1 MVTLPSGFRSVFW
14 QLRVV
19 EAVQQGCERNAPLGS
34 QLGHL
39 DQSPPLPRP
48 PVPVVSPAPEILTG
62 GTQLAQLKM
71 KVTGKRGAR
80 YPGRPATSPDELSLD
95 ELDETVENRT
105 A

>member
-1 MVTLPSGFRSVFW
+1 MAAPCSGRPYS
-14 QLRVV
+14 
-19 EAVQQGCERNAPLGS
+19 EAVRGMRPWDHPVG
-34 QLGHL
+34 
-39 DQSPPLPRP
+39 PPGPILALPHP
-48 PVPVVSPAPEILTG
+48 PVPVVSPAPADLDG